1 VWRKALT
8 NDAGVTS
15 GVPRQRRLVLITAYF
30 LTTTFDFSITSRSSR
45 LDDVR
50 QKEILEGKASQNFNM
65 AKDDK
70 LADKFDDIPHERK
83 DPRPDFSTP
92 PPRKRLPQEIMDT
105 LNDEEKLW
113 EVLYE
118 GKYVYHPS
126 RHHHATPSNTPPN
139 PSMR

>member
-1 VWRKALT
+1 
-8 NDAGVTS
+8 
-15 GVPRQRRLVLITAYF
+15 
-30 LTTTFDFSITSRSSR
+30 
-45 LDDVR
+45 
-50 QKEILEGKASQNFNM
+50 M

-118 GKYVYHPS
+118 GKYVHHSHPAIFT
-126 RHHHATPSNTPPN
+126 RHPISQIPYTI
-139 PSMR
+139 